1 MTSTPPSPD
10 APPSNNWR
18 DNVAQSYRNAEARE
32 IAKTLAELE
41 PGALATS
48 KLSLAMRF
56 ENTVFQS
63 ASSLEDYRKK
73 LTRRLKKLR
82 KNYKPP
88 ADEKNATS
96 ALLLQSN
103 VTSKDE
109 LYHVLRRNHG
119 ESLLYIV
126 QNAHKAVQDVLLR
139 HGKAKATQLLQHTD
153 CAVTWAGQLGLV
165 DAADVAAAKK
175 GNMKDT
181 TSSTSGDATFNPPN
195 KRKKEDIPSESSLL
209 KLKQHLDKR
218 VANIRQYVVKHADSD
233 LFLQETLER
242 KDKDLSARA
251 NDFISRQLKQ
261 RMQKL
266 ANTTSTTTTSTATGT
281 TTTAGAEDEAI
292 LEGMALLQDAMDKAQ
307 VPIPPSTRTQSNDKL
322 GAKLYIDKMR
332 AASTAFVTY
341 LTMADRHKK
350 MPPTM
355 AESVLP
361 KTNAIVKE
369 GVAFLKEVVEK
380 HGLNDASTQSTSKT
394 RFVPPLEDAWNKVL
408 ELPIEEDVVDLSGSG
423 GSSDEAAITADAA
436 PSPLKRRRLNAST
449 TSFPPCTKTKVLFRP
464 KRRTPANL
472 LPALQRKRATLV
484 RPKPDG
490 YGSHLVLDFGS
501 FSMTIYFSPLL
512 VTLRANEEDDGD
524 DTKDGE
530 TTGEKTQSR
539 FFRTRPSS
547 TGCAS
552 WKPLHYGLAHRRH
565 PNDLTVYGVSKQ
577 SYDAVGG
584 VVEERL
590 RDASTK
596 ATHTLRTCFANH
608 VQDKQQEM
616 EVEILEGSA
625 LLEFL
630 QVTRSTYMPNWKDD
644 DVSA

>member
-1 MTSTPPSPD
+1 MSSNPPSPEG
-10 APPSNNWR
+10 AAGAGNNWR
-18 DNVAQSYRNAEARE
+18 DSVAQSYRNVEARE

-41 PGALATS
+41 PGASAS
-48 KLSLAMRF
+48 NKLSLAMRF

-63 ASSLEDYRKK
+63 AISLADYRKK

-88 ADEKNATS
+88 VQQTTPTS

-103 VTSKDE
+103 VTSKE
-109 LYHVLRRNHG
+109 QLYHVLR
-119 ESLLYIV
+119 EKYADYLLYIM
-126 QNAHKAVQDVLLR
+126 QNSHKAVQDVLLR
-139 HGKAKATQLLQHTD
+139 HGKAKATQLQQHAD

-175 GNMKDT
+175 GT
-181 TSSTSGDATFNPPN
+181 FLAGDASAATSTTMSSSNPPN
-195 KRKKEDIPSESSLL
+195 KRKREDIPSESSLL
-209 KLKQHLDKR
+209 KLQQHLEKR
-218 VANIRQYVVKHADSD
+218 VSNIRQYVVKHADSD

-242 KDKDLSARA
+242 KDKELSSRA

-266 ANTTSTTTTSTATGT
+266 ASTTSTTTTSTATGT
-281 TTTAGAEDEAI
+281 TTTAGAKDEAS
-292 LEGMALLQDAMDKAQ
+292 LEGVALLQDAMDKAQ

-322 GAKLYIDKMR
+322 GPKLYIDKMR
-332 AASTAFVTY
+332 AASTAFCTY
-341 LTMADRHKK
+341 LTMADRHKSL
-350 MPPTM
+350 PPSL

-380 HGLNDASTQSTSKT
+380 HGLNDAETADGTNKKH
-394 RFVPPLEDAWNKVL
+394 PPLEDAWNKIL
-408 ELPIEEDVVDLSGSG
+408 ELPMDEQDVMAG
-423 GSSDEAAITADAA
+423 DESA
-436 PSPLKRRRLNAST
+436 PSPLKRRRLNAT
-449 TSFPPCTKTKVLFRP
+449 AATAPCTKAKVLFRP
-464 KRRTPANL
+464 NRKTPANL

-484 RPKPDG
+484 RPKPNG
-490 YGSHLVLDFGS
+490 HGSHLVLDFGN

-512 VTLRANEEDDGD
+512 VTLRANEEEEEDDENND
-524 DTKDGE
+524 DP
-530 TTGEKTQSR
+530 EKTSSETADHSR
-539 FFRTRPSS
+539 FFRTRPS

-552 WKPLHYGLAHRRH
+552 WKPLHHGLAHRRQ

-577 SYDAVGG
+577 SYETVGG

-590 RDASTK
+590 RDASTQ

-608 VQDKQQEM
+608 VRDKQQEM

-625 LLEFL
+625 LLEFV
-630 QVTRSTYMPNWKDD
+630 QVARTTYMPNWKDD
-644 DVSA
+644 DIST